1 MQGQLPSPL
10 RQAGSELEGINT
22 DWKIDLSQDKKRK
35 TQGMERGPCQKV
47 KKKKWISSR
56 SGIVMPQLKW
66 NDKNRII
73 INLHTENN

>member
-1 MQGQLPSPL
+1 MMGVGLQPTLSCWTGSLFFNYLSLLQGQLPSPL

-47 KKKKWISSR
+47 KKKK
-56 SGIVMPQLKW
+56 V
-66 NDKNRII
+66 N
-73 INLHTENN
+73 